1 MDGLIEPYLIKAIS
15 LLHSSAKDSG
25 DLLKAMLD
33 DAIRQKNETTGGG
46 NTSSSGISKG
56 LPPPLS
62 SAIKN
67 KVLQFYTLLIYLF
80 N

>member
-33 DAIRQKNETTGGG
+33 DALRQKNETSGAGG
-46 NTSSSGISKG
+46 NTSSSSSGSGKGG

-62 SAIKN
+62 SIIKN
-67 KVLQFYTLLIYLF
+67 KVLL